1 MSQLEAVEKRT
12 MTEKEQK
19 KSLILIQTE
28 HPGDKLVI
36 KLCILY
42 MYTQTLLDKELRR
55 TQGLNNMELIGR
67 TETVVKLQSKIT
79 LHICDVSSWRF
90 WRNFIIWHMNR
101 DKIPDCPHSKFIF
114 TAGEDTQTHLTAFT
128 GSNLESVL
136 FQALET
142 TAFRMTVW
150 C

>member
-1 MSQLEAVEKRT
+1 

-55 TQGLNNMELIGR
+55 TQGLNDMELIGR

-90 WRNFIIWHMNR
+90 WRNFII
-101 DKIPDCPHSKFIF
+101 
-114 TAGEDTQTHLTAFT
+114 
-128 GSNLESVL
+128 
-136 FQALET
+136 
-142 TAFRMTVW
+142 
-150 C
+150 